1 MVLQMHDLWPEVVK
15 ETKTK
20 KPTLS
25 KLGCCADRFF
35 DQSQLNMTQA
45 TIQAIKSGDLML
57 KASLRFQLFVKERNL
72 NRNLKATTTQIRNPS
87 LTFSIL
93 NPSLGR

>member
-25 KLGCCADRFF
+25 KLGRCADRFF

-72 NRNLKATTTQIRNPS
+72 NRNLKATTMQIRNAS